1 MDAKQA
7 LMEEKLAELLKQA
20 AAVASQLQA
29 LEQGPGTPHYDQI
42 ELPAHET
49 GQHLSQM
56 IQSAR
61 AGDVAAEQPP
71 QVVCPDCGRSC
82 PVQTQSRSVHSMDGS
97 VGLSETVAY
106 CRPCRRSFFP
116 SA

>member
-7 LMEEKLAELLKQA
+7 LMEEKLAELLKHA

-49 GQHLSQM
+49 GQRLSQM

-61 AGDVAAEQPP
+61 AGDVAAEQPL
-71 QVVCPDCGRSC
+71 QADCPDCGRSC
-82 PVQTQSRSVHSMDGS
+82 PVQTQRREVHSMDGS
-97 VGLSETVAY
+97 VTLSETVAH

-116 SA
+116 ST

>member
-1 MDAKQA
+1 MDAKQT

-20 AAVASQLQA
+20 AAVASELQA

-49 GQHLSQM
+49 GQRLSQM

-71 QVVCPDCGRSC
+71 EAECPDCGKSC
-82 PVQTQSRSVHSMDGS
+82 PVETQSREVHSMDGR

-106 CRPCRRSFFP
+106 CRPCRRCFFP
-116 SA
+116 ST

>member
-7 LMEEKLAELLKQA
+7 FMEEKLAELLKQA

-49 GQHLSQM
+49 GQRLSQM

-61 AGDVAAEQPP
+61 VGDVATEQSP
-71 QVVCPDCGRSC
+71 QVDCPDCGRSS
-82 PVQTQSRSVHSMDGS
+82 PVQTESREVQSMDGS
-97 VGLSETVAY
+97 VGLNETVAY